1 MDRTGGLIVDVELE
15 RRRVGP
21 FAAGNTCE
29 GGSELMLD
37 SGIDVGRDLW
47 SDDRPVELEVSEPEV
62 DGARS
67 RCIFQLFFAR
77 GTVEAAV

>member
-1 MDRTGGLIVDVELE
+1 MDRTGGLIVEVALE

-21 FAAGNTCE
+21 FAAGNARE
-29 GGSELMLD
+29 GGSELMFD
-37 SGIDVGRDLW
+37 SGIDVGRDVG
-47 SDDRPVELEVSEPEV
+47 SEDRLVELEISELEV

-77 GTVEAAV
+77 GSVEAAV